1 LDSGEKATHIGFIR
15 KSSVFIFLMF
25 MGNIFELGFAGLTAR
40 LPGTGYETINAL
52 FNILY
57 IIVAPLTGIQ
67 FVISKEVSSYNSLG
81 EIGKARTFVRLTFRY
96 VLFFSLAVVVLGL
109 ITSPIISSFLRM
121 ESVLPVV
128 LLMVILVF
136 YSPFPVFYGAIQGM
150 KKFFILGIVQ
160 FSWGFFRFLLAVLV
174 ILVLSMGLYGLMC
187 GVICAVIASSIFA
200 WIPVRSLF
208 KHQGVSIDKQEILKA
223 YSLVFPIIATLFCVI
238 VLKNTDII
246 FAKRFFDPESAKAY
260 TCAARVGAGF
270 FSLTGI
276 IMVMFPHVSEERTQS
291 RNPIVFL
298 LKSFVVTIGL
308 SMIGILIA
316 WYAPEFVMRVI
327 TLNKY
332 IPGAEPLIRVIGFAV
347 LPVSLVYIMSNYLL
361 AKHYSGFLPILIGGM
376 FLQIF
381 LINLIHQS
389 PLRMLTGI
397 GIANAVTCAVMLF
410 YIIKEHRHYMKTSFV
425 SEGQS
430 RV

>member
-1 LDSGEKATHIGFIR
+1 MDSGKKATHIGFIR
-15 KSSVFIFLMF
+15 KSGVFIFLMF
-25 MGNIFELGFAGLTAR
+25 MGNIFELGFTGLTAR
-40 LPGTGYETINAL
+40 LPGTGYETFNAL
-52 FNILY
+52 FNIFF
-57 IIVAPLTGIQ
+57 IVIAPLTGIQ

-81 EIGKARTFVRLTFRY
+81 EIGKARTFVGLTFRY
-96 VLFFSLAVVVLGL
+96 VLLSSLSVMVLGL
-109 ITSPIISSFLRM
+109 ITSPIIGSFLRI
-121 ESVLPVV
+121 ESVLPIV

-136 YSPFPVFYGAIQGM
+136 YSPFPVFYGTIQGL
-150 KKFFILGIVQ
+150 KNFFILGLVQ
-160 FSWGFFRFLLAVLV
+160 SSWGFFRFLLAVLV
-174 ILVLSMGLYGLMC
+174 ILVLSGGLYGIMY
-187 GVICAVIASSIFA
+187 GVICAVIASSTFA
-200 WIPVRSLF
+200 WFSARSLF
-208 KHQGVSIDKQEILKA
+208 KHQSVNIDKQEILKA

-270 FSLTGI
+270 FTLTGI
-276 IMVMFPHVSEERTQS
+276 IIVMFPHVSEERTQS
-291 RNPIVFL
+291 RNPIIFL
-298 LKSFVVTIGL
+298 LKSFVVTVGL

-316 WYAPEFVMRVI
+316 WYAPEFVMRMI

-361 AKHYSGFLPILIGGM
+361 AKHYSGFLPILFGGV
-376 FLQIF
+376 FLQIL
-381 LINLIHQS
+381 LINLIHQT

-397 GIANAVTCAVMLF
+397 GIANAVTCAVMFF

-425 SEGQS
+425 GEGQS
-430 RV
+430 HV